1 VTWLEAILLV
11 SILLQDTN
19 SWAQAAKSEWDYPVS
34 RQWIV
39 QAYTFDLL
47 ATVNGGK
54 KKPKPYP
61 APWPDPSVNKI
72 GSTKKRSDAD
82 VRRLLKM
89 MNPEGD

>member
-1 VTWLEAILLV
+1 MTWLEAILLV

-19 SWAQAAKSEWDYPVS
+19 SWVQASKSEWGFPVS
-34 RQWIV
+34 REWIV
-39 QAYTFDLL
+39 QAHTFDLL
-47 ATVNGGK
+47 ATVNSGK

-72 GSTKKRSDAD
+72 GSSKKRSDAD

-89 MNPEGD
+89 MNPEGE

>member
-1 VTWLEAILLV
+1 MTWLEAILLV
-11 SILLQDTN
+11 SVLLQDTN
-19 SWAQAAKSEWDYPVS
+19 SWVQAAKSEWDYPVS

-39 QAYTFDLL
+39 QAHTFDLL
-47 ATVNGGK
+47 ATVNSGK

-61 APWPDPSVNKI
+61 APWPDPSVNRI

-89 MNPEGD
+89 MNPEGE